1 MINEKDYFYMRK
13 AIELSQKGIGHT
25 KSNPIVGCLI
35 VKNDNIIGYG
45 YHEKYGKAHAEIN
58 AIENSTDSV
67 ANSTMYVTLE
77 PCFHYG
83 KTPPCV
89 KRIISEKIKRVVI
102 GIEDP
107 NPLVSGKSIALMRK
121 SGIQVETGLY
131 TKEISKLNESFI
143 YFIKNNRPFVTIKSA
158 MSIDGKIACSIGD
171 SKWISCEKSREYT
184 NKLRGVY
191 NGIMVGINTVTK
203 DNPSLTCRTEGFDN
217 PIKII
222 IDTNLKIPLESNVLK
237 NKDIDKTYIYTCA
250 DKTNEKFIHL
260 NNLKNVEVVK
270 VSSKNNQV
278 NLKDVIKDLG
288 SKNISSIIVEGGGS
302 INYSMIEE
310 NLVQKIVFIIAPKII
325 GGKESLTP
333 VEGTGFN
340 TINETVKLNDVSI
353 DFIENDIVVEGYL

>member
-1 MINEKDYFYMRK
+1 
-13 AIELSQKGIGHT
+13 
-25 KSNPIVGCLI
+25 
-35 VKNDNIIGYG
+35 
-45 YHEKYGKAHAEIN
+45 
-58 AIENSTDSV
+58 
-67 ANSTMYVTLE
+67 
-77 PCFHYG
+77 
-83 KTPPCV
+83 
-89 KRIISEKIKRVVI
+89 
-102 GIEDP
+102 
-107 NPLVSGKSIALMRK
+107 MRK

-143 YFIKNNRPFVTIKSA
+143 YFIKNNRPFVTIISA
-158 MSIDGKIACSIGD
+158 MSIDGKIACSNGD
-171 SKWISCEKSREYT
+171 SKWISCKKIRKYT

-222 IDTNLKIPLESNVLK
+222 IDTNLKIPLESNLLK

-250 DKTNEKFIHL
+250 DKTNEKFIYL

-310 NLVQKIVFIIAPKII
+310 NLVQKIMFIIAPKII

-340 TINETVKLNDVSI
+340 TINKTVKLNDVST